1 MVRRPTWI
9 LLVVFALLVGFAWFF
24 QRYQANKAD
33 DAATATPTTPPA
45 NLYDLTNI
53 QVDEIKITDA
63 KGDKI
68 DLYRDSGSSNWAIAD
83 VPVDQADS
91 HQIESISTQLYS
103 LQVQE
108 TLTQTPPLDSIG
120 LVTPAYTITMTTSDG
135 TQLITYVGTQTAIG
149 SGYYVRVD
157 SGQVVIVDKVVLD
170 DILNLLNNPPLLP
183 TATPEVTS
191 TETASPTEPGGQ
203 GTPTP

>member
-9 LLVVFALLVGFAWFF
+9 LLVVFAILVGFAWFF

-33 DAATATPTTPPA
+33 NAATTTPTTSPA

-53 QVDEIKITDA
+53 QVDEINITDNA
-63 KGDKI
+63 GDKI
-68 DLYRDSGSSNWAIAD
+68 DLYRDSGSSNWAITD

-91 HQIESISTQLYS
+91 FKIESISTQLLS
-103 LQVQE
+103 LKIKE

-120 LVTPAYTITMTTSDG
+120 LVTPAYTITMATSDG
-135 TQLITYVGTQTAIG
+135 MQIITYVGTQTAIG

-157 SGQVVIVDKVVLD
+157 SGQVVIVDKVVMD
-170 DILNLLNNPPLLP
+170 DVLNLLKNPPLLP
-183 TATPEVTS
+183 TATPDVS
-191 TETASPTEPGGQ
+191 ALETASPIEPGSQ
-203 GTPTP
+203 ATPTP